1 MSTTPL
7 TDAINALT
15 QYANETT
22 GASDTNLSDAV
33 GTLVAGYGGGGSGW
47 TTDGI
52 ATNSEPNGVITLGSS
67 VTVLNAYALAGAPI
81 TRCIAPYVRTAGQY
95 AFINAFTS
103 TGRIE
108 DTDFPLL
115 SHITGV
121 FEQCNFVYVNMPAVR
136 GNIAYA
142 FRNCQNLVEIH
153 LPNTAYNIDRTCLGC
168 RQLEIADL
176 GKGNISN
183 GASFQNCTAL
193 RTLVLRQTDQ
203 VQTLSAWSANC
214 MGGIYNNPTESTI
227 YVPSALIASYQTAS
241 NWSSAYA
248 AGVTFTA
255 IEGSQY
261 E

>member
-1 MSTTPL
+1 MPSTTPL

-15 QYANETT
+15 RYANETT
-22 GASDTNLSDAV
+22 GASDTTLSDAV
-33 GTLVAGYGGGGSGW
+33 GTLVAGYGGGGGW

-67 VTVLNAYALAGAPI
+67 VTLLDAYALAGAPI
-81 TRCIAPYVRTAGQY
+81 TRCIAPYVRNARQY
-95 AFINAFTS
+95 AFINAFAS

-108 DTDFPLL
+108 NTDFPLL
-115 SHITGV
+115 ANVTGV
-121 FEQCNFVYVNMPAVR
+121 FEQCNFVYVNMPAVT

-142 FRNCQNLVEIH
+142 FRNCPNLVEIH

-168 RQLEIADL
+168 RKLEIADL
-176 GKGNISN
+176 GKGSISN

-193 RTLVLRQTDQ
+193 RTLVLRNTDQ
-203 VQTLSAWSANC
+203 VQALSAWSANC

-227 YVPSALIASYQTAS
+227 YVPSALISSYQTAS

-248 AGVTFTA
+248 AGVTFAA